1 MRTLSSLRRRRVVTE
16 SGRTLGRCH
25 DIRAELGTSRLDV
38 TGLVLGRKGRL
49 EHFGIGA
56 QASASSQRV
65 RDSDVIPWE
74 QIVRF
79 EENRIIVRDRTDLA
93 PAD

>member
-1 MRTLSSLRRRRVVTE
+1 
-16 SGRTLGRCH
+16 
-25 DIRAELGTSRLDV
+25 
-38 TGLVLGRKGRL
+38 VLGEKGRF

-56 QASASSQRV
+56 QASASSLPV

-79 EENRIIVRDRTDLA
+79 EGDRIIVRDRTHLA

>member
-16 SGRTLGRCH
+16 SGRTLGPCH
-25 DIRAELGTSRLDV
+25 DIRAELGASRLEV
-38 TGLVLGRKGRL
+38 TGLVLGGKGRL

-74 QIVRF
+74 QIVRL
-79 EENRIIVRDRTDLA
+79 EEDRIIVRDRTELA

>member
-1 MRTLSSLRRRRVVTE
+1 MRTLSSLRRRKIVTE

-25 DIRAELGTSRLDV
+25 DVRAELGASSLRI

-56 QASASSQRV
+56 QASASPQRV
-65 RDSDVIPWE
+65 RDSDVIPWSD
-74 QIVRF
+74 VLRF
-79 EENRIIVRDRTDLA
+79 EEDRIVVRDRSNR
-93 PAD
+93 